1 MRDYPCI
8 YRQLSPGLQQRVAH
22 LALLQQRAAV
32 LARLPTVVIAKGKP
46 TRWAATPAPVLLQQV
61 QILAKGAYPRLNE
74 LLLSNWFLHKADLRQ
89 AVRQALCQHGYFV
102 LSTGL
107 LPRPCAHAVPLRPED
122 VQPSGPNGPLTFRPE
137 GQPVPE
143 LAGFAPEEVLLMAD
157 LMGWCAYRPTRAELP
172 ATPAFF
178 DSLGVLYDALTRV
191 TQMLD
196 FARALP
202 PDAPAA
208 QAAARHELLPE
219 AGEAA
224 EKALNWA
231 ATYQALLPLLISLYE
246 MVELP
251 PTATADVI
259 AVTEVEAAATK
270 CEQLARYFL
279 YRHEGGGW
287 LAEVLSDA
295 LRIGHVSQPDFAPLR
310 DVHALA
316 LALHERLA
324 PALVDGADPGLFEDL
339 TTEIEPLFSL
349 LRWITNPARLADL
362 PEGDPHLAALEAAVP
377 PAVVTALLMQ
387 KLVVKPAPAA

>member
-1 MRDYPCI
+1 MRDYIRI
-8 YRQLSPGLQQRVAH
+8 YQQLTSGLQQRVAQ

-32 LARLPTVVIAKGKP
+32 LARLPTIVIAKGKP
-46 TRWAATPAPVLLQQV
+46 TRWAATPPPVLLQQV
-61 QILAKGAYPRLNE
+61 QILAKGSCPRLNE

-89 AVRQALCQHGYFV
+89 AVRLALCQHGYFV
-102 LSTGL
+102 PNAGL
-107 LPRPCAHAVPLRPED
+107 LPRPNPHAVPLRPDD
-122 VQPSGPNGPLTFRPE
+122 VHPSGPSGPLTFWPE

-172 ATPAFF
+172 ATPVFF
-178 DSLGVLYDALTRV
+178 DSLGILYDALTRV

-196 FARALP
+196 FARTLP

-208 QAAARHELLPE
+208 QAAARYELLPE

-224 EKALNWA
+224 EKALNWTV
-231 ATYQALLPLLISLYE
+231 TYQALLPLLISLYE

-259 AVTEVEAAATK
+259 AVAEVEAAATR

-279 YRHEGGGW
+279 YRHEGSEW
-287 LAEVLSDA
+287 LAEVLTDT

-324 PALVDGADPGLFEDL
+324 PALVDGVDPGLFEDL

-349 LRWITNPARLADL
+349 LRWITNPAHLADL
-362 PEGDPHLAALEAAVP
+362 PEGAPQLAALEATVP